1 MSLILSIDTATDNA
15 SVSISKEGAIIAEVS
30 NAAQKDHGGYLQPAI
45 KSMLITSGISIDQID
60 AIAISAGPGSY
71 TGLRVGLSSA
81 KGLCYALNKPLI
93 ALGTLEILAYAA
105 IMETDTGNL
114 NSNRLFCP
122 MIDARRMEVF
132 TALYNSTLQP
142 TLEPCAL
149 VLNEGSFA
157 NSLLKNQVLFFGNG
171 AQKWKQICSHKNALF
186 VSILSNTLAMNKL
199 AYEKF
204 NQNDFA
210 DLAYCEPLYLKEFFQ
225 GFPLN

>member
-15 SVSISKEGAIIAEVS
+15 SVSISKDGAIITEVS
-30 NAAQKDHGGYLQPAI
+30 NTAQKDHGGYLQPAI

-71 TGLRVGLSSA
+71 TGLRVGMSSA

-93 ALGTLEILAYAA
+93 TLGSLEILSYAV
-105 IMETDTGNL
+105 ILESDTGNL
-114 NSNRLFCP
+114 NSNRIFCP

-132 TALYNSTLQP
+132 TALYNSTLE
-142 TLEPCAL
+142 TVLEPCAML
-149 VLNEGSFA
+149 LNEDSFA
-157 NSLLKNQVLFFGNG
+157 NSLLKSQVLFFGNG
-171 AQKWKQICSHKNALF
+171 AQKWKGICSHKNALF
-186 VSILSNTLAMNKL
+186 VSILNNTLAMNKL
-199 AYEKF
+199 AYIKF

-225 GFPLN
+225 GLPSN

>member
-30 NAAQKDHGGYLQPAI
+30 NTAQKDHGGYLQPAI

-71 TGLRVGLSSA
+71 TGLRVGMSSA

-114 NSNRLFCP
+114 NSNRIFCP

-132 TALYNSTLQP
+132 TALYNSTLQ
-142 TLEPCAL
+142 TVLEPRTL
-149 VLNEGSFA
+149 VLNEESFA
-157 NSLLKNQVLFFGNG
+157 NSLLKSQVLFFGNG
-171 AQKWKQICSHKNALF
+171 AQKWKRICNHKNAF
-186 VSILSNTLAMNKL
+186 FFSILNNTLAMNRL
-199 AYEKF
+199 AYKKF
-204 NQNDFA
+204 NQNDFS
-210 DLAYCEPLYLKEFFQ
+210 DLAYSEPLYLKEFFQ
-225 GFPLN
+225 GFTSN

>member
-15 SVSISKEGAIIAEVS
+15 SVSISKDGAIITEVS
-30 NAAQKDHGGYLQPAI
+30 NTAQKDHGGYLQPAI

-71 TGLRVGLSSA
+71 TGLRVGMSSA

-114 NSNRLFCP
+114 NSNRIFCP

-142 TLEPCAL
+142 VLEPCAL
-149 VLNEGSFA
+149 VINEDSFA
-157 NSLLKNQVLFFGNG
+157 NSLLKSQVLFFGNG
-171 AQKWKQICSHKNALF
+171 AQKWKGICSHKNALF
-186 VSILSNTLAMNKL
+186 VSILNNTLAMNKL
-199 AYEKF
+199 AYKKF

-225 GFPLN
+225 GFLLN